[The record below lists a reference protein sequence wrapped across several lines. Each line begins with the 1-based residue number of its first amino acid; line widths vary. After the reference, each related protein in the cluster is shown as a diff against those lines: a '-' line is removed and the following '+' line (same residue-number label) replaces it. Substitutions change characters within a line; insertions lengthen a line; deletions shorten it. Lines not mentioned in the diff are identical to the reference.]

1 MVSVVVPI
9 SYLLF
14 LFGSLAIFSRFYR
27 KRQHGKEQEVEP
39 WFPKHKSRDVY
50 ISLLS
55 MDPPPA
61 QPVLVAALLRRA
73 MDDVRMIW
81 DVRDAKSALQTMLQK
96 GQVGDDLWERFTRA
110 EKELEA
116 EIVEVVGEAN
126 TFQEGY
132 GQHIFGLASDM
143 VQHERIKQ
151 VYEKIPS
158 KRTQEAERMAA
169 PPPYLALSP
178 QAYLQPTS
186 LSLAPSNPLSAAS
199 RTIEVKPEAPTSLQT
214 TQPDMSSNPAPK
226 EDQAAVLK
234 GASADETPRPAGQV
248 SAIPSPANGKETPS
262 SDEPADH
269 VAAEDHPV
277 SPAAVIKPTTPSAH
291 AKKPINKRK
300 KVKGGR

>member
-1 MVSVVVPI
+1 MVSVIVPI
-9 SYLLF
+9 SYLVF

-27 KRQHGKEQEVEP
+27 KRQHGKEQEIEP

-61 QPVLVAALLRRA
+61 RPVLVAALLRRA

-81 DVRDAKSALQTMLQK
+81 AVRDAKSALQVMLQK
-96 GQVGDDLWERFTRA
+96 GQAGDDLWERFTHA

-132 GQHIFGLASDM
+132 GQHIFGLASEM
-143 VQHERIKQ
+143 VMHERSKDA
-151 VYEKIPS
+151 YEKITA
-158 KRTQEAERMAA
+158 RRAEEAERTAA
-169 PPPYLALSP
+169 APPYLALSP

-186 LSLAPSNPLSAAS
+186 LSLAPSHPLSEGTGRETDAIVPAKQNGHVDQKQQPAGDTGAQTPVPTTSLPEDALPVSAPAPTPATAAS
-199 RTIEVKPEAPTSLQT
+199 AEPSISDAPEAT
-214 TQPDMSSNPAPK
+214 TEAPLSG
-226 EDQAAVLK
+226 QLK
-234 GASADETPRPAGQV
+234 
-248 SAIPSPANGKETPS
+248 PS
-262 SDEPADH
+262 
-269 VAAEDHPV
+269 
-277 SPAAVIKPTTPSAH
+277 TTPV
-291 AKKPINKRK
+291 KKPVNKRK